1 MTRQALLVIE
11 GYLMPQR
18 GVRIMT
24 SRATDAW
31 IVTVALAA
39 EDTVG
44 LKADV
49 MDVSP
54 IR

>member
-1 MTRQALLVIE
+1 MTCQALLVIE
-11 GYLMPQR
+11 GYLIPQG
-18 GVRIMT
+18 GVRIMAR
-24 SRATDAW
+24 RATDSW
-31 IVTVALAA
+31 IVTVTFAA
-39 EDTVG
+39 ENAVR